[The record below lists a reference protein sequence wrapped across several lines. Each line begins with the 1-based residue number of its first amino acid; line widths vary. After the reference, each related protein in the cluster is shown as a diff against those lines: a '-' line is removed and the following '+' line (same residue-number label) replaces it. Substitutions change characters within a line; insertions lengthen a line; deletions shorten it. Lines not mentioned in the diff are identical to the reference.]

1 MISDNITVYQDVFG
15 GFDVAVQIERTAEV
29 MEKVNAVSDFIA
41 ALPLTRRE
49 NDELVELLTG
59 LVNAVEHDAYL
70 QGAVFGR
77 CWLVLS
83 DSEKEDNTWAEE

>member
-1 MISDNITVYQDVFG
+1 
-15 GFDVAVQIERTAEV
+15 
-29 MEKVNAVSDFIA
+29 MEKVNAVSGFIA
-41 ALPLTRRE
+41 ALPLTRQE
-49 NDELVELLTG
+49 NDRLVELLTG

-77 CWLVLS
+77 CWLVPS

>member
-1 MISDNITVYQDVFG
+1 MIPDNITVYQDAFD
-15 GFDVAVQIERTAEV
+15 GFDVAVQVEWTPEV
-29 MEKVNAVSDFIA
+29 MEKVNAVSGFIA

-49 NDELVELLTG
+49 NDELVGSLTD

-77 CWLVLS
+77 CWLVPVS
-83 DSEKEDNTWAEE
+83 GEREGNA

>member
-1 MISDNITVYQDVFG
+1 MIPDNITIIQDVFG
-15 GFDVAVQIERTAEV
+15 SFDVAVEIERTPEV
-29 MEKVNAVSDFIA
+29 MERVNAVSDFIA

-49 NDELVELLTG
+49 NDELVGLLTG

-77 CWLVLS
+77 CWLVPAS
-83 DSEKEDNTWAEE
+83 GEREGDA